1 MNGPRVLPFPSYKT
15 PASFIKEKNQQ
26 YVNKVTNLKDY
37 QHFNPFSLSWI
48 IFFSSFVALEELAI
62 PKCMTDLKDKKAQKG
77 GKTFFTMKI
86 RGEPIPEVAW

>member
-1 MNGPRVLPFPSYKT
+1 MALEFYH
-15 PASFIKEKNQQ
+15 FLHIKSQLHLLRKRLAVCK
-26 YVNKVTNLKDY
+26 YKVTNFKDY

>member
-1 MNGPRVLPFPSYKT
+1 M
-15 PASFIKEKNQQ
+15 Q
-26 YVNKVTNLKDY
+26 YVNKVTDIKDC
-37 QHFNPFSLSWI
+37 QNFLSFSLSLTNN
-48 IFFSSFVALEELAI
+48 SFLALEELAI